1 MVVLHKSI
9 ESADEVNLMIKKC
22 TNSGNSERG
31 GTIRISEKVNCVLF
45 IFNTYNYA
53 LIKSFNVSH
62 VKKTHHI
69 LPYSTYLIH

>member
-31 GTIRISEKVNCVLF
+31 GTIRISERSELCVVY
-45 IFNTYNYA
+45 FNY
-53 LIKSFNVSH
+53 V
-62 VKKTHHI
+62 
-69 LPYSTYLIH
+69 